1 MFYKKFTFLTAFRI
15 ILLMANIIV
24 LALIFGDARLFFN
37 QIILF
42 TVLIIQVAELI
53 RFVNHTNRE
62 LSRLFLAIRHSDFSI
77 TFREPPLGKSFEALQ
92 HSMMEVIQAY
102 KDVKIEK
109 EAQYQ
114 FLQVLVQQ
122 LQFGIISVQDGNAI
136 TIINPVAEELAG
148 IAGVKNWKLVRQL
161 NPDFAKRI
169 DELGD
174 NARGLLQFSVHG
186 ENKTFAVDIRTPII
200 LDRPYKL
207 ITFQDIN
214 SEIEQ
219 KEIEAW
225 HKLIRIL
232 THEIMNSVTPIASL
246 TETMQTVLEDKSG
259 HQKKMNE
266 IHDETIKD
274 IRFSLKTIHKR
285 SEGLLSFVD
294 TYRKLTKIPQPSIEA
309 IDVKEMLDEIIQLMQ
324 QHVLNE
330 KSIDYA
336 VDVSPE
342 DLVIHADPKLIE
354 QVIINLVTNSIQAI
368 DVNSGGSLSLKGY
381 EQNNRTIIEVADNG
395 KGIPKKEL
403 NEIFIPFFS
412 TKKEGSG
419 IGLSLSKQIMS
430 LHGGTIKVKSEL
442 NIGTSFYL
450 SFKKKSV

>member
-1 MFYKKFTFLTAFRI
+1 MFYKKFTFLIVVRI
-15 ILLMANIIV
+15 ILLLVNVII
-24 LALIFGDARLFFN
+24 LSIIFGDTRLFFN

-42 TVLIIQVAELI
+42 IILIIQIGELV

-62 LSRLFLAIRHSDFSI
+62 LARLFLAIRHSDFSI
-77 TFREPPLGKSFEALQ
+77 TFKEPPLGKSFKDLQ
-92 HSMMEVIQAY
+92 HSMREIVQAY

-114 FLQVLVQQ
+114 FLQMLVRQ
-122 LQFGIISVQDGNAI
+122 LQFGIISIENKSSI
-136 TIINPVAEELAG
+136 TIINPMAEQLAG
-148 IAGVKNWKLVRQL
+148 IPGAKNWKLVQQL
-161 NPDFAKRI
+161 NPEFAERM
-169 DELGD
+169 DALGD
-174 NARGLLQFSVHG
+174 NAKTLMQFTVNG
-186 ENKTFAVDIRTPII
+186 EKKTFAVDIRTPII
-200 LDRPYKL
+200 LDKPHKL

-246 TETMQTVLEDKSG
+246 TETMQTVLEDREGK
-259 HQKKMNE
+259 QKQPHE
-266 IHDETIKD
+266 IQEETIQD

-294 TYRKLTKIPQPSIEA
+294 TYRKLTKVPQPSIEPVA
-309 IDVKEMLDEIIQLMQ
+309 VREMLDEILQLMQ
-324 QHVLNE
+324 QHTDGVKPIEFTVN
-330 KSIDYA
+330 
-336 VDVSPE
+336 VVPP
-342 DLVIHADPKLIE
+342 DLIVHADPKLIE

-368 DVNSGGSLSLKGY
+368 NGRDGKITLKGY
-381 EQNNRTIIEVADNG
+381 EKDNRIIIEVEDNG
-395 KGIPKKEL
+395 KGIPEKEL

-430 LHGGTIKVKSEL
+430 LHGGTIKVNSVAGK
-442 NIGTSFYL
+442 GTSFFL
-450 SFKKKSV
+450 SFKRKS

>member
-1 MFYKKFTFLTAFRI
+1 MLNVLVLT
-15 ILLMANIIV
+15 
-24 LALIFGDARLFFN
+24 LIFGDSRLFFN

-42 TVLIIQVAELI
+42 AVLILQITELI

-62 LSRLFLAIRHSDFSI
+62 LARLFLAVRHSDFSI
-77 TFREPPLGKSFEALQ
+77 TFKEPPLGRSFKDLQ
-92 HSMMEVIQAY
+92 QSMMEIIQAY

-109 EAQYQ
+109 EAQYH
-114 FLQVLVQQ
+114 FLQMLVRQ
-122 LQFGIISVQDGNAI
+122 LQFGIISVEDKINI
-136 TIINPVAEELAG
+136 TLINPVAEQLT
-148 IAGVKNWKLVRQL
+148 GVPGAKNWKLIQQQ
-161 NPDFAKRI
+161 NPDFANRI
-169 DELGD
+169 DALGD
-174 NARGLLQFSVHG
+174 NARSLMQFIVNG
-186 ENKTFAVDIRTPII
+186 EKKTFAVDIRTPII
-200 LDRPYKL
+200 LDKPYKL

-246 TETMQTVLEDKSG
+246 TETMQTVLEDKAG
-259 HQKKMNE
+259 NQKRIDE
-266 IHDETIKD
+266 IQEETIKD

-294 TYRKLTKIPQPSIEA
+294 TYRKLTKVPQPTFESIP
-309 IDVKEMLDEIIQLMQ
+309 VKEMLNEIIQLMQ
-324 QHVLNE
+324 QHADGI
-330 KSIDYA
+330 KS
-336 VDVSPE
+336 VDFSVYVSP
-342 DLVIHADPKLIE
+342 DNLTVHADPKLIE

-368 DVNSGGSLSLKGY
+368 SNKGHIVLKGY
-381 EQNNRTIIEVADNG
+381 EKDNRIILEVEDNG
-395 KGIPKKEL
+395 KGIPEKEL

-430 LHGGTIKVKSEL
+430 LHGGTIKVNSVTGK
-442 NIGTSFYL
+442 GTSFYL
-450 SFKKKSV
+450 GFKRKS